1 MASTGLSLALK
12 GNSRLG
18 GWQRLSVLLFL
29 GQLSSQA
36 LIAFQGN
43 PALGSEDSQ
52 KIEAESPD
60 STAPQAGS
68 LDSQPADP
76 ADPPPSRAQR
86 WSQKRQQKNQE
97 KEEVKQSTFQ
107 KLLLQVE
114 KRGYQSLLSYRDFYG
129 RILGTIT
136 TGSGFA
142 PGIRYWR
149 PNISGSLFT
158 VQASAA
164 YSIRHYQE
172 YVLQLGKDP
181 TRRDEFVFRPNV
193 RGKEMLRLDEPH
205 RKVGDFF
212 LYADLRYRDFP
223 EEDFFG
229 LGPHSKLTDRT
240 DFSLTGSS
248 YGAVVGYQFTSW
260 LNLAGRAAYLTMS
273 NGPGEDNM
281 FSDIHERFDDLT
293 APGLGRQ
300 PDFLNLSSAALMDF
314 RDRPGNPHSGGML
327 GISLSRFDD
336 RGSEEFDFSR
346 LAVDGRYYVTLG
358 SDQRVMAFRF
368 FTLLD
373 DEDPGTRVPFY
384 VQEALG
390 GDGSLRGF
398 NDFRFRDNNL
408 LFLSAEYRWEASPA
422 FELAFF
428 YDRGKVFS
436 KRSDFDFSLEKGFGF
451 GIRLKT
457 PESVLL
463 RLDFA
468 RSREHSLRMHFKFGR
483 SF

>member
-1 MASTGLSLALK
+1 MASTSLWLALK

-18 GWQRLSVLLFL
+18 GWQRLSVLLIL
-29 GQLSSQA
+29 GQLGSQA
-36 LIAFQGN
+36 PFAFQGN
-43 PALGSEDSQ
+43 PATGSEAPQ
-52 KIEAESPD
+52 KIEADPP
-60 STAPQAGS
+60 TAPHAES
-68 LDSQPADP
+68 LDPQPTDP
-76 ADPPPSRAQR
+76 ADPPSSRAQR
-86 WSQKRQQKNQE
+86 WSQRRQQKSQE
-97 KEEVKQSTFQ
+97 KKEVKQSTFQ

-129 RILGTIT
+129 KILGTIT
-136 TGSGFA
+136 TGSSFA
-142 PGIRYWR
+142 PGIRYWK
-149 PNISGSLFT
+149 PNISGSMLT
-158 VQASAA
+158 VQASAT

-229 LGPHSKLTDRT
+229 LGPHSKLADRT
-240 DFSLTGSS
+240 DFSLTSSS
-248 YGAVVGYQFTSW
+248 YGAVGGYQFTSW

-273 NGPGEDNM
+273 NGPGEDRK
-281 FSDIHERFDDLT
+281 FPDIRERFDDLT
-293 APGLGRQ
+293 APGLNRQ
-300 PDFLNLSSAALMDF
+300 PDFLNLSSAALVDF
-314 RDRPGNPHSGGML
+314 RDRPGNPHSGGMF

-346 LAVDGRYYVTLG
+346 LAIDGRYYATLG

-368 FTLLD
+368 FTLFD
-373 DEDPGTRVPFY
+373 DEDPGTRTPFY
-384 VQEALG
+384 VQETLG

-398 NDFRFRDNNL
+398 RDFRFRDNNL

-436 KRSDFDFSLEKGFGF
+436 KRSDFDFSGLEKGFGF

-457 PESVLL
+457 PDSVLL

>member
-1 MASTGLSLALK
+1 MK

-18 GWQRLSVLLFL
+18 GWQRLFVLLLL
-29 GQLSSQA
+29 GQLSTQTP
-36 LIAFQGN
+36 IAFQGS
-43 PALGSEDSQ
+43 PVTGEQDPQ
-52 KIEAESPD
+52 KIEADSSGATAADAESLEP
-60 STAPQAGS
+60 P
-68 LDSQPADP
+68 LADP
-76 ADPPPSRAQR
+76 ADPPSSRAQR
-86 WSQKRQQKNQE
+86 WSQKRQQKSRE
-97 KEEVKQSTFQ
+97 TKEVKQSTFQ

-114 KRGYQSLLSYRDFYG
+114 KKGFQGLLSYRDFYG
-129 RILGTIT
+129 RVLGTIT

-142 PGIRYWR
+142 PGIRYWK
-149 PNISGSLFT
+149 PNINGSIFT

-181 TRRDEFVFRPNV
+181 TRRDEFVYRPNV
-193 RGKEMLRLDEPH
+193 RGKEMLRLDEPY

-240 DFSLTGSS
+240 DFSLTSSS

-273 NGPGEDNM
+273 NGPGEDEKFPN
-281 FSDIHERFDDLT
+281 IQERFDDLN
-293 APGLGRQ
+293 APGLNRQ
-300 PDFLNLSSAALMDF
+300 PDFLNLSSAALIDF
-314 RDRPGNPHSGGML
+314 RDRPGNPHSGGMF

-346 LAVDGRYYVTLG
+346 LAVDGRYYATLG

-373 DEDPGTRVPFY
+373 DEDPGTRIPFY
-384 VQEALG
+384 VQETLG

-398 NDFRFRDNNL
+398 RDFRFRDNNL

-436 KRSDFDFSLEKGFGF
+436 KRSDFDFSGLEKGFGF

-457 PESVLL
+457 PDSVLL